1 MRIAKLVIPLALLI
15 PQLALG
21 ANKETIELSRD
32 VAQLQ
37 DQVRTLQRSF
47 DEKLAAL
54 QTLVQQSLDASI
66 RANNSVAVLNGRL
79 NTGLKDLGTASN
91 APVVALGA
99 KLDGVQQDMQSVRE
113 SVADLTARMGRIQQ
127 QLTDVNTALKAGAAG
142 PPAEPPAPKMPL
154 SMPPSQGAEPQA
166 AAVDPDSGA
175 TAVPAGNP
183 PVAATTLYDN
193 AKRDLTSGKAD
204 LAMDE
209 FRQYLKFYGKTEM
222 APNAQFY
229 IGYIRMAQD
238 KFDMAIIDFDRVLEK
253 YPTNSKTAEAHY
265 YKGKALFQLGQRT
278 KAAKEFQAVVDEFP
292 TTEVAQSA
300 KTQLRA
306 LGLSPT
312 PSTAKRRR

>member
-1 MRIAKLVIPLALLI
+1 
-15 PQLALG
+15 
-21 ANKETIELSRD
+21 
-32 VAQLQ
+32 
-37 DQVRTLQRSF
+37 
-47 DEKLAAL
+47 
-54 QTLVQQSLDASI
+54 
-66 RANNSVAVLNGRL
+66 
-79 NTGLKDLGTASN
+79 
-91 APVVALGA
+91 
-99 KLDGVQQDMQSVRE
+99 
-113 SVADLTARMGRIQQ
+113 MGRVQQ
-127 QLTDVNTALKAGAAG
+127 QLTDVNTAIKAGAVQ
-142 PPAEPPAPKMPL
+142 PAPEPPAPKTPL
-154 SMPPSQGAEPQA
+154 STPGLQGTEPPA
-166 AAVDPDSGA
+166 AAADADAGA
-175 TAVPAGNP
+175 AALSAGSP

-278 KAAKEFQAVVDEFP
+278 KAAKEFQAVLDEFP